1 MIKKEDILKSQ
12 DLWARG
18 LVEIGKFKDDYSRAK
33 NLTLELMDQL
43 YDFRDGKVQFKPTK
57 ASDKQFRNDEDSALS
72 YFIGADKN
80 FPEDSGFAMSQ
91 WKNIEFKNDS
101 INIYEDVAIVMGN
114 YFFTDGSGAKTK
126 VEYTFGYIKRDKS
139 LKIIL
144 HHSSLP
150 YNSF

>member
-1 MIKKEDILKSQ
+1 MIRKEDILKSQ

-18 LVEIGKFKDDYSRAK
+18 LVEIGKFKGDYSRAK
-33 NLTLELMDQL
+33 NLTLELIDQL

-114 YFFTDGSGAKTK
+114 YFFTDGSGAETK
-126 VEYTFGYIKRDKS
+126 VEYTFGYIKRHKS

>member
-33 NLTLELMDQL
+33 NLTLELIDQL

>member
-1 MIKKEDILKSQ
+1 MIKKEDILKFQ
-12 DLWARG
+12 ELWATG
-18 LVEIGKFKDDYSRAK
+18 LVEIGKFKEDYTRAK
-33 NLTLELMDQL
+33 NLTLKLLDQL

-57 ASDKQFRNDEDSALS
+57 ASDQQFRNDEDSALS

-114 YFFTDGSGAKTK
+114 YFFTDGSGAETK

>member
-33 NLTLELMDQL
+33 NLTLELMYQL

-114 YFFTDGSGAKTK
+114 YFFTDGSGAETK
-126 VEYTFGYIKRDKS
+126 VEYTFGYIKRDNS

>member
-1 MIKKEDILKSQ
+1 MIRKEDILKSQ

-33 NLTLELMDQL
+33 NLTLELMYRL

-114 YFFTDGSGAKTK
+114 YFFTDGSGAETK

>member
-1 MIKKEDILKSQ
+1 LEN
-12 DLWARG
+12 
-18 LVEIGKFKDDYSRAK
+18 FKDDYSRAK
-33 NLTLELMDQL
+33 NLTLELMYQL

-114 YFFTDGSGAKTK
+114 YFFTDGSGAETK

>member
-33 NLTLELMDQL
+33 NLTLELMYQL

>member
-1 MIKKEDILKSQ
+1 MIRKEDILKSQ

-18 LVEIGKFKDDYSRAK
+18 LVEIGDSKDDYSKAE
-33 NLTLELMDQL
+33 NLTLKLLDQL
-43 YDFRDGKVQFKPTK
+43 YDFRVGKVQFKPTK
-57 ASDKQFRNDEDSALS
+57 ASDQQFRNDKDSALS

-114 YFFTDGSGAKTK
+114 YFFTDGSGAETK